1 MHTHCRFAWPCLLLF
16 SIVGSLPTAA
26 VGQPAAALVPA
37 SFTPFHAMT
46 DGQGFLW
53 DLDQMGRVMNGSDA
67 CFSQSFTLLINNN
80 QFQPASALMTANG
93 CEVIL
98 QGASFLPGLQVTR
111 RCRVEG
117 KSTGARFVDVFT
129 NVGTTPLQFN
139 VSVFLNCGNGAWQS
153 AISDAGKVNPAGL
166 DKKETGMVLFNPS
179 QNGCI
184 SVALRLAGPTGKV
197 RPAIQPINNGQP
209 ILFSYS
215 LNVPPRKTA
224 AILYGAAQ
232 CRLAEQPDANG
243 VAAQLKPFSGSS
255 WVEDLP
261 AEIRRAVVNFGSFG
275 SDFQWEDVGIGKV
288 LARLEKNTGPSDIM
302 AIGAG
307 TRLKGTA
314 ACASFSL
321 ETRFGTLTTSLD
333 KVVAVAGARDHSGR
347 AVVLFRDGQALT
359 GKLHVENFVFT
370 LNSGVRI
377 EAAGD
382 HLERLYMRAS
392 YGGTGSNGAGPSQTA
407 SSVAGAA
414 DQGAMLQTIE
424 GERLA
429 LAATGRETMALA
441 SPWGRFE
448 FPLDELAWVSAV
460 AEPPGHRAVL
470 RDGTRLF
477 GYLAGG
483 PLKLPTRSFGVQAFS
498 PQEVQAIRGFPDKE
512 VVDDPLQRGEPCVV
526 LSGDNLFIGQIDLP
540 ALHIVASG
548 QTIAVPPGQIR
559 KFRAADADPQGEQ
572 TTYEVELWDG
582 SKVAGK
588 LVEGMLPV
596 RHGEVSRLVPAHDVV
611 EIYVPSPILSPATKS
626 RIAALIAD
634 LGSSEY
640 PKRVAAR
647 AALLELGALSKPQLE
662 EAFQHTSD
670 AEVRR
675 SAHMVLDEM
684 NK

>member
-1 MHTHCRFAWPCLLLF
+1 LFAF
-16 SIVGSLPTAA
+16 VSILPPPVDAQA
-26 VGQPAAALVPA
+26 PAALVPA
-37 SFTPFHAMT
+37 SFTPFHPMT

-53 DLDQMGRVMNGSDA
+53 DLDQMGRVMNGSDS
-67 CFSQSFTLLINNN
+67 CFSQSFTLLINNS
-80 QFQPASALMTANG
+80 QFQPSSALMTANG
-93 CEVIL
+93 CEVVL
-98 QGASFLPGLQVTR
+98 QGGSFLPGLQVTR

-117 KSTGARFVDVFT
+117 KSTGARFVEVFT

-139 VSVFLNCGNGAWQS
+139 VSVFLNCGNGAWQA

-166 DKKETGMVLFNPS
+166 DKKETGLVLFNPS
-179 QNGCI
+179 QNGCV
-184 SVALRLAGPTGKV
+184 SVALRLAGPTAKV

-209 ILFSYS
+209 ILFSYA
-215 LNVPPRKTA
+215 LNVPPRKSA

-232 CRLAEQPDANG
+232 CRLTEQPDANG
-243 VAAQLKPFSGSS
+243 VASQLKPFSGSS
-255 WVEDLP
+255 WVDDLP

-288 LARLEKNTGPSDIM
+288 LARLEKNTGPTDIL
-302 AIGAG
+302 AFGAG

-314 ACASFSL
+314 ACTAFSL

-392 YGGTGSNGAGPSQTA
+392 VSGTA
-407 SSVAGAA
+407 SSSAAAA

-429 LAATGRETMALA
+429 LAATGKETFVLA

-460 AEPPGHRAVL
+460 ADPPGHRVVL

-477 GYLAGG
+477 GYLAGR
-483 PLKLPTRSFGVQAFS
+483 PLKLPTRSFGAQAVS
-498 PQEVQAIRGFPDKE
+498 TQEVQAIRGFPDKE
-512 VVDDPLQRGEPCVV
+512 IVDDPLQRGEPCVV
-526 LSGDNLFIGQIDLP
+526 LSGDNLLIGRVDLP

-548 QTIAVPPGQIR
+548 QSIAVPPGQIR
-559 KFRAADADPQGEQ
+559 KFRAADLGPQTEQ
-572 TTYEVELWDG
+572 AIYEVELWDG

-588 LVEGMLPV
+588 LAEGMLPV
-596 RHGEVSRLVPAHDVV
+596 RRGEASRLVPAHDVV
-611 EIYVPSPILSPATKS
+611 EIYVPSPILSPATRN
-626 RIAALIAD
+626 RIAELIGE
-634 LGSSEY
+634 LGSSDY
-640 PKRVAAR
+640 PQRKAAR
-647 AALLELGALSKPQLE
+647 AALLEMGALAKPQVE
-662 EAFQHTSD
+662 DAFQHTSD

-675 SAHMVLDEM
+675 AAHLILDEM